1 MASGAYEAVDDG
13 WWSEVIRPGFDRLPV
28 AEPVEASDDEE
39 WTYTGEKPAEKD

>member
-1 MASGAYEAVDDG
+1 VYEAPDDG

-28 AEPVEASDDEE
+28 AEPVEGSDDEE